1 MDPVVL
7 TGQNGPFKYDVYLG
21 FGVCDLLKM
30 LQLQE
35 KLEQHDIVCFPKY
48 NLEHREEPVKSIVKE
63 GIARSRKCLL
73 YVSQSF
79 VSDEHYA
86 NEVAEVQIKIR
97 RFSRDMLI
105 VLKDPNLSVV
115 PHELRDFKVFPVD
128 NVATLESRE
137 FLHDLVMAL
146 KQGRWIFLLHCY
158 FIAVVVLIII
168 ILLLIIKTTCL
179 ICHK

>member
-1 MDPVVL
+1 MNPVVL
-7 TGQNGPFKYDVYLG
+7 TGQNGPFKYDVYMG
-21 FGVCDLLKM
+21 FGLCDLPKM
-30 LQLQE
+30 QLLQE
-35 KLEQHDIVCFPKY
+35 KLEQHGIVCFPKY
-48 NLEHREEPVKSIVKE
+48 NMANRKVLVKSVVKE

-105 VLKDPNLSVV
+105 VLKDPDLAAV

-128 NVATLESRE
+128 NVAALESRE

-158 FIAVVVLIII
+158 FIA
-168 ILLLIIKTTCL
+168 LLLF
-179 ICHK
+179 